1 VLPQVRFFE
10 GCEDIA
16 HKDNDTLKPE
26 GSYHG
31 VNEALNYS

>member
-26 GSYHG
+26 GSFKG
-31 VNEALNYS
+31 RMKP